1 IPFAA
6 ADPLRVIPPVMIGG
20 AVTGAIIMG
29 AGVEL
34 SAPHG
39 GIFVAFAINGVLG
52 FLVALVAGTLVGG
65 AAVMAAKQIGR
76 TPAAAAV

>member
-1 IPFAA
+1 
-6 ADPLRVIPPVMIGG
+6 MIGG
-20 AVTGAIIMG
+20 ALTGAIVMG

-52 FLVALVAGTLVGG
+52 FLVALLAGTAVGG
-65 AAVMAAKQIGR
+65 LAVMVAKQIGR
-76 TPAAAAV
+76 TPASAAV